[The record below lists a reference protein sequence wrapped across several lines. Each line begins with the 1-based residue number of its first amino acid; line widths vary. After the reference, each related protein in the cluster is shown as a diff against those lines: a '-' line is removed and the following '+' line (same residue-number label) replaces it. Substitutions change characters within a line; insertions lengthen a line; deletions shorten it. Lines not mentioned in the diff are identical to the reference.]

1 MEKLLNMTVSDLLDR
16 GAEVEI
22 VFFNT
27 FDTTFSEAKEQIEQF
42 GLEYE
47 KKCSRM
53 TEWLQAY
60 AWGGD
65 VSVAAFY
72 HKQEE
77 TETENNLTEYE
88 RKMKEAG
95 HREVDF
101 L

>member
-1 MEKLLNMTVSDLLDR
+1 
-16 GAEVEI
+16 
-22 VFFNT
+22 
-27 FDTTFSEAKEQIEQF
+27 
-42 GLEYE
+42 
-47 KKCSRM
+47 M

-95 HREVDF
+95 HKESDF
-101 L
+101 R

>member
-1 MEKLLNMTVSDLLDR
+1 MEKLLNMTVSDLLDQ

-47 KKCSRM
+47 KKGSRM

-60 AWGGD
+60 ALGGD
-65 VSVAAFY
+65 VSVSAHY
-72 HKQEE
+72 YKQE
-77 TETENNLTEYE
+77 TETESNLTEYE
-88 RKMKEAG
+88 RKMKETG
-95 HREVDF
+95 HKESDF
-101 L
+101 R